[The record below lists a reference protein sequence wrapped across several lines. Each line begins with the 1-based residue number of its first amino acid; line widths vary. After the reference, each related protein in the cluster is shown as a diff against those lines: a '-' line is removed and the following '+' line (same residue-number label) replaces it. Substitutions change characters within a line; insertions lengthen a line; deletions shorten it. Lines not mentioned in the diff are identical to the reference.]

1 MPTTDTSDRKT
12 PARRLQ
18 FDRASG
24 AFVDAPKRE
33 LFLRGPIP
41 LKWLSRA
48 AALSGKTLN
57 LAIALWWRHGMAKR
71 EPFKLTQ
78 KALEYL
84 NVDRGAASAGLVR
97 LERAGLILVERR
109 EGQRPI
115 ISILL

>member
-1 MPTTDTSDRKT
+1 MDVEQLRINIPQQVELSPR
-12 PARRLQ
+12 PLVHGRRVRSQ
-18 FDRASG
+18 Q
-24 AFVDAPKRE
+24 P
-33 LFLRGPIP
+33 FLRGPIP

-57 LAIALWWRHGMAKR
+57 LAIALWWRHGMAKS